1 MSKQTGGMNHDEAH
15 LGGGTA
21 SLSGRRGFGRL
32 FGTLE
37 RKFNGPEVRAD
48 HRADFL
54 ARLEEVRSC
63 TETLAA
69 ALRDE
74 RMRKHSHYT
83 GELARLIGQTREA
96 LDGVQCARSAFQ
108 EDLKFFRK
116 SYYDLMFVRWGSLYK
131 VWLALGAPPCR
142 GRITADQTALVL
154 LPALEPFQEELE
166 LAIRKVTD
174 HMQSG
179 K

>member
-1 MSKQTGGMNHDEAH
+1 MTKHIWAAV
-15 LGGGTA
+15 LLP
-21 SLSGRRGFGRL
+21 SLVGAVSESGLSLLL

-54 ARLEEVRSC
+54 GRLKKVRSC
-63 TETLAA
+63 TEMLETV
-69 ALRDE
+69 LRDE

-166 LAIRKVTD
+166 AAIRKVTD